1 MKRHNGIHQN
11 TLAATTAVT
20 ALFDSCHQLDT
31 EPGDFRLVVCL
42 LGIRQQPFKFVDT
55 LLKVHPLFKIHGYF
69 TLRPSL

>member
-20 ALFDSCHQLDT
+20 ALFDSRHQLGTKPVDL
-31 EPGDFRLVVCL
+31 RLVVCL